1 MKSSDSAAYV
11 LKSCLSGTA
20 FHLICNVDDN
30 LEDMLRQLDET
41 YGKPSKLMNVILND
55 IKRFR
60 AIVESD
66 YEQLTEF
73 VNLVQKS

>member
-1 MKSSDSAAYV
+1 
-11 LKSCLSGTA
+11 
-20 FHLICNVDDN
+20 
-30 LEDMLRQLDET
+30 MLRRLDET

-55 IKRFR
+55 IKRFQV
-60 AIVESD
+60 IVESD